1 VTAAVFVDRDGVIN
15 ELVLDPVS
23 GRPESPLDPGDV
35 RLIDGAAAALR
46 ALAAGGWRLVGV
58 TNQPAAA
65 KGTAAVDELES
76 VQRRIVDLLAGEG
89 VRFDRF
95 EMCLH
100 HPDGAVG
107 GGLTGRC
114 DCRKPAPGLLLTAGA
129 AIGAEMRR
137 SWMVGDTDA
146 DIEAGI
152 RAGTRT
158 ILVEH
163 PGSAHK
169 RIGRP
174 AATWAVPDLTSAAA
188 HILLAEE

>member
-1 VTAAVFVDRDGVIN
+1 MTAAVFVDRDGVIN
-15 ELVLDPVS
+15 ELVPDPVS

-35 RLIDGAAAALR
+35 RLIRGAAAALR
-46 ALAAGGWRLVGV
+46 ALTDGGWRLVGV

-65 KGTAAVDELES
+65 KGAVAVDELEG

-100 HPDGAVG
+100 HPDGVV

-114 DCRKPAPGLLLTAGA
+114 DCRKPAPGMLLTAGA
-129 AIGAEMRR
+129 AIGVEMRR

-169 RIGRP
+169 RTGRS
-174 AATWAVPDLTSAAA
+174 AATWAVADLTSAAA